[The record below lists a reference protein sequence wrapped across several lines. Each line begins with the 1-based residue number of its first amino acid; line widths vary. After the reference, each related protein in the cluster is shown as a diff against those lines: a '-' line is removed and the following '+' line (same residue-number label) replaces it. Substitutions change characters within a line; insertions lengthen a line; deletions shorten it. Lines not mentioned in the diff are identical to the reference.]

1 MDHAAKNV
9 NQPLWCS
16 RGMIVTVRGP
26 GDAEVSVRVPRPF
39 ARIGSD
45 RYAEVCLPQGKLLP
59 CNLYL
64 HATDSGIYCLGLSES
79 APHGWLTPHTRAEIG
94 PYRIKAVFDDEGPA
108 PVVGAADPRKKGLS
122 ATPAPLLKVCE
133 RSGRRQAVELA
144 IDRTLTVVGRRAPC
158 MFRMVHGTV
167 SRVHCVLYWSGD
179 ALWAIDL
186 LSANGTLL
194 DRDAIDAAVWNA
206 GQTLSLGDFR
216 LCHGDT
222 SEQRQPPQFL
232 KLPAPQ
238 AALPAP
244 SKPLAP
250 RVRGRVPKWRS
261 DVTEPPQSGPTH
273 QLPAKRET
281 RGTSLVRRRTGNES
295 TPDDATRRETTIGDT
310 PSDADATDLSRLGP
324 SLLHA
329 ASGLEPCSAPAL
341 RLEQSAAPAVAAA
354 DSHAEIAPAG
364 HEQRLA
370 ASKGSLLVDHAQSG
384 LGTTEGERQLLQALR
399 ALAASIP
406 AANSTEG
413 ELPPSLVQALL
424 AMVQQAI
431 SQARQADQV
440 AGDAISLPAA
450 ERRLAIAGDATE
462 SPARLLEQEL
472 SMVSLTLVKARQSAE
487 TGLAASQIDRLIGAI
502 EGLDDHL
509 VRLVAA
515 GHDRPAASL
524 EGPVSAMIASAAG
537 LLESRS
543 GEIRTLAAPT
553 LTTDINAA
561 APQQR
566 LAPQIDFVERAES
579 PASPRTQPAQ
589 DRRTTDSLATDRHA
603 TDYQAAVERPKVN
616 RESPA
621 EAAPSSR
628 LDDELLSRLMNFK
641 TRQDSDIRRRKIVWT
656 SAAAAAILLIIVGAG
671 AAKLLFGGPAHDA
684 QASEHAPPAFAE
696 ILK

>member
-94 PYRIKAVFDDEGPA
+94 PYRIKAVFDDEGPV
-108 PVVGAADPRKKGLS
+108 PEVGAADPRKKSLP

-216 LCHGDT
+216 LYHLDP

-261 DVTEPPQSGPTH
+261 DVTESPQSGPTH

-370 ASKGSLLVDHAQSG
+370 ASKGSLLVDHAQSD

-502 EGLDDHL
+502 EGLEDHL

-524 EGPVSAMIASAAG
+524 EGPVSAMIASAAR
-537 LLESRS
+537 LESRS
-543 GEIRTLAAPT
+543 GELRTLAPPT
-553 LTTDINAA
+553 PVYDEVAA
-561 APQQR
+561 GPQD
-566 LAPQIDFVERAES
+566 LAAQTDFVARAES
-579 PASPRTQPAQ
+579 VASPRTQPVE
-589 DRRTTDSLATDRHA
+589 DRRTTFDGPRVKS
-603 TDYQAAVERPKVN
+603 
-616 RESPA
+616 ESPA

-641 TRQDSDIRRRKIVWT
+641 TKQDSDIRRRKIVWT

-671 AAKLLFGGPAHDA
+671 AAKLLFSGSAHDA